1 MLTAEIESAMNVRI
15 DISSYELLTN
25 PGHALSRGKSTTLP
39 NSARIVYIAL
49 IAAGLAGMA
58 LCQEISQI
66 EPTQAYPHPSPE
78 SSDASEHESR
88 HILGVIPNYKT
99 SRNFDHYE
107 PLTSREKF
115 KIASE
120 DSLDPG
126 TFGLSAV
133 FGGLRPGDGREINR
147 SARVQQGSA
156 GILEPLMGISLSA
169 ITCQRRFFHPFS
181 TKTLDTSAEAP
192 EVGSPGSAT
201 PSFPSLSYP

>member
-58 LCQEISQI
+58 LCQEISEI

-78 SSDASEHESR
+78 SSDASEHESL

-99 SRNFDHYE
+99 SRNFDHE
-107 PLTSREKF
+107 PLTSRRSLRSLP
-115 KIASE
+115 KIAS
-120 DSLDPG
+120 
-126 TFGLSAV
+126 
-133 FGGLRPGDGREINR
+133 
-147 SARVQQGSA
+147 
-156 GILEPLMGISLSA
+156 ILELGSRLRSHQWTYAFEMLMKS
-169 ITCQRRFFHPFS
+169 
-181 TKTLDTSAEAP
+181 
-192 EVGSPGSAT
+192 
-201 PSFPSLSYP
+201 